1 MKVEINGIE
10 YGFEWGL
17 GALELASDELD
28 VSQDMIIDSL
38 LLKSK
43 EQQKTVVNLVL
54 AGIRFWG
61 LCQTPIVPVTLTYWQ
76 LLKFASDAPQQLW
89 DDIINDFLHSK
100 IHGQTILEAI
110 GVAPVTDEQP
120 ITTKKKSR
128 ASVKK

>member
-1 MKVEINGIE
+1 MKVVINGVE
-10 YGFEWGL
+10 YGLEWGL

-38 LLKSK
+38 MLKSK

-54 AGIRFWG
+54 AAIRFWG
-61 LCQTPIVPVTLTYWQ
+61 LCQTPAVTVDLNYWQ
-76 LLKFASDAPQQLW
+76 LLKFASDAPQKVW

-110 GVAPVTDEQP
+110 GVAPITEEQP
-120 ITTKKKSR
+120 VAKKKSK
-128 ASVKK
+128 ASAKK

>member
-1 MKVEINGIE
+1 MKVEINGVE

-28 VSQDMIIDSL
+28 VSQDMIIDSI

-61 LCQTPIVPVTLTYWQ
+61 LCQTPIMPVTLTYWQ
-76 LLKFASDAPQQLW
+76 LLKFASDAPQKLW

-110 GVAPVTDEQP
+110 GINPEVEIGVS
-120 ITTKKKSR
+120 TTKKKSKV
-128 ASVKK
+128 SVKK

>member
-1 MKVEINGIE
+1 MKVIINDIE
-10 YGFEWGL
+10 YGLEWGL

-28 VSQDMIIDSL
+28 ISQDMIIDSL

-61 LCQTPIVPVTLTYWQ
+61 LCQTPVVPVSLTYWQ
-76 LLKFASDAPQQLW
+76 LLKYASDAPQAEW
-89 DDIINDFLHSK
+89 DAIINDFLYSK

-110 GVAPVTDEQP
+110 GVNPEAEQVTT
-120 ITTKKKSR
+120 IAKKKSKVS
-128 ASVKK
+128 AKK